1 MAAIA
6 PAVGNGKAARGL
18 AVIRF
23 TPSKKVAPVETLRI
37 FVGDMAPKNR
47 DRVREIVVATGV
59 FSEAEVA
66 VAIELFDSAFGA
78 HGGTDQAHPGFRH
91 DPPASSDYFFLGA
104 FTPEEELAG
113 FACYGPTPG
122 TDRTFDLYWIAVH
135 PAAQRTGSGTI
146 LLNEVERRLK
156 GLNARMVVVE
166 TSSRSDY
173 KNTRGFYLRR
183 GYVEAARARDFY
195 APADD
200 RITFTKRLQSRAPL
214 IEVDGAW
221 SGIT

>member
-1 MAAIA
+1 M
-6 PAVGNGKAARGL
+6 
-18 AVIRF
+18 
-23 TPSKKVAPVETLRI
+23 RI
-37 FVGDMAPKNR
+37 FVGEMSPK
-47 DRVREIVVATGV
+47 DRPRISKILEATRVFRSEEIEIAL
-59 FSEAEVA
+59 
-66 VAIELFDSAFGA
+66 ELFDSVFGA
-78 HGGTDQAHPGFRH
+78 QVGTDGAISENTVN
-91 DPPASSDYFFLGA
+91 PPANSDYFFLGA

-122 TDRTFDLYWIAVH
+122 SDRTYDLYWIAVD
-135 PAAQRTGSGTI
+135 PAVQGSGCGTI

-173 KNTRGFYLRR
+173 GSSRRFYVQR

-200 RITFTKRLQSRAPL
+200 RITYTKRLQSSVPSFGWMAHG
-214 IEVDGAW
+214 VM
-221 SGIT
+221 SQ

>member
-1 MAAIA
+1 MIRRT
-6 PAVGNGKAARGL
+6 PPKSAV
-18 AVIRF
+18 
-23 TPSKKVAPVETLRI
+23 PPRI
-37 FVGDMAPKNR
+37 FVGDMTANYR
-47 DRVREIVVATGV
+47 SRVRDILVAVQVFRDEEI
-59 FSEAEVA
+59 EVA
-66 VAIELFDSAFGA
+66 LELFDSAYGKPVTTQGA
-78 HGGTDQAHPGFRH
+78 SRVSSNNFS
-91 DPPASSDYFFLGA
+91 ASSDYFFLGA

-122 TDRTFDLYWIAVH
+122 TDRTYDIYWIAVH
-135 PAAQRTGSGTI
+135 PAAQGTGSGTI

-173 KNTRGFYLRR
+173 KTTRGFYFRR
-183 GYVEAARARDFY
+183 GYVEAARARNFY

-214 IEVDGAW
+214 VWAAQGVVTHE
-221 SGIT
+221 

>member
-1 MAAIA
+1 M
-6 PAVGNGKAARGL
+6 
-18 AVIRF
+18 IRF
-23 TPSKKVAPVETLRI
+23 TPSKKAPPVEPPRI
-37 FVGDMAPKNR
+37 LVGDMTAKYR

-59 FSEAEVA
+59 FNDAEVA
-66 VAIELFDSAFGA
+66 VALELFDAAFGEPD
-78 HGGTDQAHPGFRH
+78 GTDHAHAAFTH
-91 DPPASSDYFFLGA
+91 QPPASSDYFFLGA

-122 TDRTFDLYWIAVH
+122 TDRTYDLYWIAVH
-135 PAAQRTGSGTI
+135 PAAQGTGSGTI

-173 KNTRGFYLRR
+173 KNTRGFYIRR

-200 RITFTKRLQSRAPL
+200 RITFTKRLQSRGPA
-214 IEVDGAW
+214 IDTGAW
-221 SGIT
+221 SGGT

>member
-1 MAAIA
+1 M
-6 PAVGNGKAARGL
+6 
-18 AVIRF
+18 IRF
-23 TPSKKVAPVETLRI
+23 TPSKKAPPVEPPRI
-37 FVGDMAPKNR
+37 LVGDMTAKYR

-59 FSEAEVA
+59 FNDAEVA
-66 VAIELFDSAFGA
+66 VALELFDAAFGEPD
-78 HGGTDQAHPGFRH
+78 GTDHAHAVFTH
-91 DPPASSDYFFLGA
+91 QPPASSDYFFLGA

-122 TDRTFDLYWIAVH
+122 TDRTYDLYWIAVH
-135 PAAQRTGSGTI
+135 PAAQGTGSGTI

-173 KNTRGFYLRR
+173 KNTRGFYIRR

-200 RITFTKRLQSRAPL
+200 RITFTKRLQSRGPA
-214 IEVDGAW
+214 IDTGAW
-221 SGIT
+221 SGGI

>member
-1 MAAIA
+1 MTA
-6 PAVGNGKAARGL
+6 KY
-18 AVIRF
+18 
-23 TPSKKVAPVETLRI
+23 
-37 FVGDMAPKNR
+37 R

-59 FSEAEVA
+59 FNDAEVA
-66 VAIELFDSAFGA
+66 VAIELFDSAFGQP
-78 HGGTDQAHPGFRH
+78 GGTDHAHAAFAH
-91 DPPASSDYFFLGA
+91 QTPASSDYFFLGA

-122 TDRTFDLYWIAVH
+122 TDRTYDLYWIAVH
-135 PAAQRTGSGTI
+135 PAAQGTGSGTI

-173 KNTRGFYLRR
+173 KNTRGFYIRR

-200 RITFTKRLQSRAPL
+200 RITFTKRLQSRGPA
-214 IEVDGAW
+214 IDTGAW
-221 SGIT
+221 SGGT

>member
-1 MAAIA
+1 M
-6 PAVGNGKAARGL
+6 
-18 AVIRF
+18 
-23 TPSKKVAPVETLRI
+23 TRI
-37 FVGDMAPKNR
+37 FIGDMAPKDR
-47 DRVREIVVATGV
+47 ARVREILEATRL
-59 FSEAEVA
+59 FRAEEVD

-78 HGGTDQAHPGFRH
+78 PTGVDGALPAVNVI
-91 DPPASSDYFFLGA
+91 PPSSSDYFFLGA

-122 TDRTFDLYWIAVH
+122 TDRTYDLYWIAVD
-135 PAAQRTGSGTI
+135 PAVQGSGSGTI

-156 GLNARMVVVE
+156 GLNARMLVVE

-173 KNTRGFYLRR
+173 GNTRGFYLQR

-200 RITFTKRLQSRAPL
+200 RITYTKRLQSRASS
-214 IEVDGAW
+214 IGWTAHGAVQQ
-221 SGIT
+221 

>member
-1 MAAIA
+1 MIRFS
-6 PAVGNGKAARGL
+6 PSKAAK
-18 AVIRF
+18 A
-23 TPSKKVAPVETLRI
+23 VAPRI
-37 FVGDMAPKNR
+37 FVGDMTAKYR
-47 DRVREIVVATGV
+47 TRVRDILTATKV
-59 FSEAEVA
+59 FREEEVD
-66 VAIELFDSAFGA
+66 VAIELFDEVYGSPIAVNRNPNYA
-78 HGGTDQAHPGFRH
+78 
-91 DPPASSDYFFLGA
+91 PANSDYFFLGA

-122 TDRTFDLYWIAVH
+122 ADRTYDLYWIAVD
-135 PAAQRTGSGTI
+135 PAVQGSGCGTI

-173 KNTRGFYLRR
+173 GSSRGFYVQR

-200 RITFTKRLQSRAPL
+200 RITYTKRLQSSVPSFGWMAHG
-214 IEVDGAW
+214 VM
-221 SGIT
+221 SQ